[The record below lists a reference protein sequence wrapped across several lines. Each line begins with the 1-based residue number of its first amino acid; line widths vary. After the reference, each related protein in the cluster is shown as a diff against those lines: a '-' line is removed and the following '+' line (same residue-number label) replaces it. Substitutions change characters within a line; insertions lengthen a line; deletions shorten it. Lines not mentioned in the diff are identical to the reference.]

1 MHGPYLVKFSLLKLG
16 LDTLAN
22 SAILLPM
29 KKIIQYRVREIYG
42 QPLEYIVSEGDAKI
56 VQQLTG
62 KKTITGIIRELIRD
76 LSGDAIQFE
85 RVF

>member
-1 MHGPYLVKFSLLKLG
+1 
-16 LDTLAN
+16 
-22 SAILLPM
+22 M